1 MARAPDLPKIGQL
14 QADIRKLE
22 SHLAHKK
29 AELAVECG
37 MEQPPGF
44 QKREVPLEPEL
55 LERLI
60 GRLLCVH
67 GDAVREVAT
76 ILGEDMADRLV
87 RAARK
92 E

>member
-1 MARAPDLPKIGQL
+1 MAHAPDLPKIGQL

-29 AELAVECG
+29 SELASELG
-37 MEQPPGF
+37 MDKPPGL
-44 QKREVPLEPEL
+44 QKREVPLELEL
-55 LERLI
+55 MERLI

-67 GDAVREVAT
+67 GDAVREVST